1 MRKAL
6 SQAKGIR
13 EEMLL
18 LGLKPKN
25 HVLDQKRYIR
35 QLELKNKFEQEEKE
49 RVNPAGKSTPINSN
63 LDVFKMKRFAN
74 VKS

>member
-6 SQAKGIR
+6 SHVKGIR
-13 EEMLL
+13 EEMML

-35 QLELKNKFEQEEKE
+35 QLELKNKF
-49 RVNPAGKSTPINSN
+49 
-63 LDVFKMKRFAN
+63 D
-74 VKS
+74 